1 MVESSATR
9 IDQIESWFRKHDD
22 GEFSVLPSEQPSTQT
37 GDLTNARTIVY
48 TTKRHCVPRIKGFSQ
63 FGEPIAMIGRYGL
76 PLLADLPLLLGSAQS
91 PIFIGD
97 GDPPDLMIFSWLREH
112 LSIIWHGVNDKFLEI
127 HGNRDIA
134 WIRIKMS
141 ETELEARK
149 LLPDLCPDYR
159 QLLGPYCSSLLDRGF
174 KIEVEGSIT
183 DRRVGT
189 QC

>member
-1 MVESSATR
+1 
-9 IDQIESWFRKHDD
+9 
-22 GEFSVLPSEQPSTQT
+22 
-37 GDLTNARTIVY
+37 
-48 TTKRHCVPRIKGFSQ
+48 
-63 FGEPIAMIGRYGL
+63 
-76 PLLADLPLLLGSAQS
+76 
-91 PIFIGD
+91 
-97 GDPPDLMIFSWLREH
+97 MIFSWLREH

-174 KIEVEGSIT
+174 KIEVEGAII